1 MFKFDFSCRA
11 NVEKTAVNSVVNRL
25 TVLALAGS
33 CCAPPLLTPCCS
45 AAISL
50 HLLPSAAFR
59 STLKYQE
66 KPIFSAHVVGG
77 WYKVWQCSG
86 NVIRPGR
93 LTARCQ
99 LMVWRWAACH
109 TEGGTRPLLS
119 SVDTGTWSL
128 VLVTRYC
135 FRSECIHNSLCCP
148 LCPPRLSLNLAWSLT
163 CLQFSLRKCA
173 FEFYNNNNYKKKTS
187 LLSKAD
193 FAVYQKLLSHVSQRI
208 F

>member
-25 TVLALAGS
+25 TVLALARS

-99 LMVWRWAACH
+99 LNGVTMGSLSHRGRDQASAQLGGHWHLKSCFSH
-109 TEGGTRPLLS
+109 TLLFSFRVYPQFTLLS
-119 SVDTGTWSL
+119 TLSSTSL
-128 VLVTRYC
+128 
-135 FRSECIHNSLCCP
+135 IK
-148 LCPPRLSLNLAWSLT
+148 PRLIPDMFT
-163 CLQFSLRKCA
+163 IQF
-173 FEFYNNNNYKKKTS
+173 KKMC
-187 LLSKAD
+187 
-193 FAVYQKLLSHVSQRI
+193 I
-208 F
+208 